1 MPPPMDTKEEKSLS
15 TDVSYL
21 YRISK
26 AVSEGTCAEDLSSMK
41 PGQIVHSRWLTKA
54 SRLLRLYVATRLPS
68 TNLKILANFIM
79 KVYVPMYF
87 SVKYYNSVVHGSVLL
102 YKFIKSTQFLPQNLK
117 QIVNKIIQ
125 NNAFFAH
132 PENVLL
138 AMLFDERKSVREKA
152 IKKIQYYRE
161 QLYDSTNLRPYK
173 KHPIN
178 FNCTDYVDLVD
189 LDNDDILS
197 EPPFTTTIPLEH
209 LLEYINSDVVPLPD
223 PGIPS
228 HIQGTERCVQ
238 LLTHVSR
245 RVIAKNRDDVM
256 AVTLESRTRTPR
268 MDSKKD
274 LKTKIC

>member
-1 MPPPMDTKEEKSLS
+1 MDSKDEKSLS
-15 TDVSYL
+15 TDVLYL
-21 YRISK
+21 YRIAK
-26 AVSEGTCAEDLSSMK
+26 AVSESSCPEDLASMK

-54 SRLLRLYVATRLPS
+54 SRLLRLYVATSLPS

-87 SVKYYNSVVHGSVLL
+87 NVKFYNSVIYGSALL
-102 YKFIKSTQFLPQNLK
+102 YKFIQSTQFLPLNLREV
-117 QIVNKIIQ
+117 VNKTIS

-132 PENVLL
+132 PENILL
-138 AMLFDERKSVREKA
+138 TMLFDERKPVRERA
-152 IKKIQYYRE
+152 IRKILYCRE
-161 QLYDSTNLRPYK
+161 QLYDTTILRTYK

-178 FNCTDYVDLVD
+178 FDCTDYMDLVD
-189 LDNDDILS
+189 LDNDNILS
-197 EPPFTTTIPLEH
+197 EPPFTATIPHEH
-209 LLEYINSDVVPLPD
+209 LLEYINSDEIPLPD
-223 PGIPS
+223 PAIPS

-268 MDSKKD
+268 MDCKKD
-274 LKTKIC
+274 LKN